1 MARDLRAKHKLIRKF
16 SENILDTQKNPL
28 VKRNFPPG
36 QHGPKGKG
44 RVSEYGKQLAE
55 KQKAKAAYGV
65 LERQFANYYKKATA
79 QTGNSAENLLHL
91 LEVRLDNAVFRL
103 GFAQTRRQA
112 RQLVSH
118 KHIKVNGKKLNIPS
132 YTLKVGD
139 TVSLSNKAKAGFES
153 RKTAVKKDAPEWMSL
168 DDKTLE
174 AKIVS
179 TPTIKLE
186 DQSLQFQSIIEFYSR

>member
-1 MARDLRAKHKLIRKF
+1 MGRDLRPKHKLIRKF
-16 SENILDTQKNPL
+16 GENILDTQKNPL

-65 LERQFANYYKKATA
+65 LERQFENYYKKATA
-79 QTGNSAENLLHL
+79 QAGNSAENFLHL
-91 LEVRLDNAVFRL
+91 LEIRLDNIVYRI

-132 YTLKVGD
+132 YAAKPGD
-139 TVSLSNKAKAGFES
+139 TISLSEKAKLGFEA
-153 RKTAVKKDAPEWMSL
+153 RKTAVKKDVPEWMSL
-168 DDKTLE
+168 DEKTLE
-174 AKIVS
+174 AKIIS
-179 TPTIKLE
+179 IPNIKVE
-186 DQSLQFQSIIEFYSR
+186 NQSLQFQSIIEFYSR

>member
-1 MARDLRAKHKLIRKF
+1 MGRDLRPKHKLIRKF
-16 SENILDTQKNPL
+16 GENILDTQKNPL

-65 LERQFANYYKKATA
+65 LERQFENYYKKATA
-79 QTGNSAENLLHL
+79 QAGNSAENFLHL
-91 LEVRLDNAVFRL
+91 LEIRLDNIVYRI

-132 YTLKVGD
+132 YTAKPGD
-139 TVSLSNKAKAGFES
+139 TISLSEKAKLGFEA
-153 RKTAVKKDAPEWMSL
+153 RKTAVKKDVPEWMSL
-168 DDKTLE
+168 DEKTLE
-174 AKIVS
+174 AKIIS
-179 TPTIKLE
+179 IPNIKVE
-186 DQSLQFQSIIEFYSR
+186 NQSLQFQSIIEFYSR